1 MRQNEIRSL
10 NRESYFKFSGKFE
23 IRGLILRPYFKLGGS
38 HHGLTAFRK
47 LQAAQ
52 HWCE

>member
-10 NRESYFKFSGKFE
+10 NREPYFKFSGKFE
-23 IRGLILRPYFKLGGS
+23 IRWLKLGSYFKLGGS